1 MKPWYIAVLIPVHIH
16 CYFDIHSHICNS
28 CVGGNDVRD
37 IPTKFGQ
44 WHKTIIPL
52 TVTFQLVCWLLTS
65 GYFGCG
71 RCCDWWISSLGYMSG
86 WRRIN
91 RFHMDQRTHLQTDF
105 MSPVAPLR
113 KQLSVKLVLL
123 LQVTFLSVHF
133 KFSYNVFSTNA
144 LVLFVLL
151 IHVSCVY
158 CLMWIY
164 CN

>member
-1 MKPWYIAVLIPVHIH
+1 MLCIHIH
-16 CYFDIHSHICNS
+16 NS
-28 CVGGNDVRD
+28 DVCVAGNYVRE
-37 IPTKFGQ
+37 IPDKFEQ
-44 WHKTIIPL
+44 CHKTIIPL

-65 GYFGCG
+65 REFGCG

-113 KQLSVKLVLL
+113 KQLLHGNARFVALSHFFW
-123 LQVTFLSVHF
+123 FLS
-133 KFSYNVFSTNA
+133 SPTMLSSTNA
-144 LVLFVLL
+144 HLICFINSFVL
-151 IHVSCVY
+151 CY
-158 CLMWIY
+158 NCLMWIY